1 MLRLVPLALSVSLM
15 ILLGACS
22 SFIGAFSAEDNIA
35 AASSAKAAPGS
46 FNEFLRQ
53 EYVGR
58 SEAELAEADYR
69 SADIHA
75 NKALAAAGGGTVMP
89 QDPASWSLSGDEV
102 SELSAA
108 RAMLLQALDGG
119 GREKAP
125 ADAAHAQAMFDCW
138 VEEQAE
144 GHQPDDIQAC
154 REGFWNSLAKV
165 QEAIKPEPEMA
176 AVPAP
181 LPPEPPAR
189 DYLVFFDFD
198 ETAIRTDSASI
209 LERVIS
215 AIGELGSGSV
225 TLTGHTDTAG
235 PAGYNQGLSEA
246 RAAAVRDYLTN
257 MGATA
262 EVTTSGKGES
272 DPRVPTADGVNE
284 QENRRVEVRIN

>member
-1 MLRLVPLALSVSLM
+1 MLRLVPLALSASLM
-15 ILLGACS
+15 ISLGACS
-22 SFIGAFSAEDNIA
+22 TFIGAFSAEDNIA
-35 AASSAKAAPGS
+35 AASSATAAPGT
-46 FNEFLRQ
+46 FNEFVRQ
-53 EYVGR
+53 EYVER
-58 SEAELAEADYR
+58 AEAELAESDYR

-75 NKALAAAGGGTVMP
+75 LKALAAAGGESVMP
-89 QDPASWSLSGDEV
+89 QDPASWPMGDDKV

-108 RAMLLQALDGG
+108 RVQLLEALDGG
-119 GREKAP
+119 GREAAP
-125 ADAAHAQAMFDCW
+125 ADATHAQAMFDCW

-144 GHQPDDIQAC
+144 GHQPEDIQAC

-165 QEAIKPEPEMA
+165 QDAIKPMPQA
-176 AVPAP
+176 APAP

>member
-1 MLRLVPLALSVSLM
+1 MLRLVPLALSASLM
-15 ILLGACS
+15 ISLSACS
-22 SFIGAFSAEDNIA
+22 TFIGAFSAEDNIA

-53 EYVGR
+53 EYIGR
-58 SEAELAEADYR
+58 AEAELAESDYR

-75 NKALAAAGGGTVMP
+75 HKALAAAGGESVMP
-89 QDPASWSLSGDEV
+89 QDPASWSMGDDKV

-108 RAMLLQALDGG
+108 RVLLLEALDGG
-119 GREKAP
+119 GREAAP

-144 GHQPDDIQAC
+144 GHQADDIQAC

-165 QEAIKPEPEMA
+165 QEAIKPEPEMV

-198 ETAIRTDSASI
+198 EAAIRADSASI
-209 LERVIS
+209 LDRVVTAIS
-215 AIGELGSGSV
+215 DLGSGSV
-225 TLTGHTDTAG
+225 TLTG
-235 PAGYNQGLSEA
+235 
-246 RAAAVRDYLTN
+246 
-257 MGATA
+257 
-262 EVTTSGKGES
+262 
-272 DPRVPTADGVNE
+272 
-284 QENRRVEVRIN
+284 